1 MCYHVDT
8 NMNISH
14 TNKPYLYNDAVQNS
28 NQTTVWDLVVIG
40 GGPAGMMSAGR
51 AAELGARVLILEKNE
66 SLGKKLL
73 ITGGGRC
80 NVTNSEFDTRVLL
93 SKFKDNDKFLFSPFS
108 QYGVSETL
116 NFFHSRGMPTK
127 VENDKRTFPMS
138 NSSASVLEVMVNY
151 LKEGNVT
158 VRSNAEVKGF
168 VLDKNL
174 DENLD
179 ENKRMGGHTSVD
191 DTDDTDATAN
201 NIHKIND
208 TRIVGIKLKGNS
220 GEIIYG
226 KKFVLATGG
235 KSRPETGSTGDGFT
249 WAKEL
254 GHTIVEP
261 STSLVPLTIKDTAT
275 KSCLRDLSGVSLSD
289 VKISVLQNNV
299 KQGKPVKGKIL
310 FTHVGVSGPTVL
322 NISKDI
328 GELLKYG
335 EVFISIDVLPNID
348 QAKLDTELNSLFRTE
363 INKKLKNCLGMIGG
377 KNVDGS
383 PVLPTALIKAIIEL
397 AGVDGETPA
406 HSITKENRRS
416 ILTVLKSMS
425 LEVGGL
431 LGTDKAIVTSGGVS
445 LTEIN
450 PRTMQSK
457 IHPNLYI
464 IGDMLHIDRPS
475 GGYSLQLCW
484 TSGYVSGNNVGMNAA
499 EHSK

>member
-1 MCYHVDT
+1 VDT

-14 TNKPYLYNDAVQNS
+14 NNKQHLINAS
-28 NQTTVWDLVVIG
+28 NQTSDQILDQTPVWDLVVIG

-80 NVTNSEFDTRVLL
+80 NVTNSEFDTRVFL

-108 QYGVSETL
+108 QYGVLETL
-116 NFFHSRGMPTK
+116 DFFHTRGMLTK
-127 VENDKRTFPMS
+127 VENDKRTFPVS
-138 NSSASVLEVMVNY
+138 NSSASVLEVMINY
-151 LKEGNVT
+151 IREGNVT

-168 VLDKNL
+168 VLEKNL
-174 DENLD
+174 N
-179 ENKRMGGHTSVD
+179 ENKREDGHTSVD
-191 DTDDTDATAN
+191 DNDDATAN

-208 TRIVGIKLKGNS
+208 TRIIGIKLKSNS

-275 KSCLRDLSGVSLSD
+275 KPYLKDLSGVSLSD

-310 FTHVGVSGPTVL
+310 FTHVGVSGPTIL
-322 NISKDI
+322 NMSKDI

-348 QAKLDTELNSLFRTE
+348 QAKLDAELNSLFRTE

-377 KNVDGS
+377 KNADGS
-383 PVLPTALIKAIIEL
+383 PLLPTALIKAVIEL

-484 TSGYVSGNNVGMNAA
+484 TSGYVSGNNVGINVT

>member
-14 TNKPYLYNDAVQNS
+14 TNKPYLHNDAVQSS

-151 LKEGNVT
+151 IKEGNVT

-168 VLDKNL
+168 ILDKNIG
-174 DENLD
+174 N
-179 ENKRMGGHTSVD
+179 
-191 DTDDTDATAN
+191 
-201 NIHKIND
+201 IND

-226 KKFVLATGG
+226 KRFVLATGG
-235 KSRPETGSTGDGFT
+235 KSRPETGSTGDGFI

-275 KSCLRDLSGVSLSD
+275 KSYLKDLSGVSLSD
-289 VKISVLQNNV
+289 VKISVLQNNT
-299 KQGKPVKGKIL
+299 KQGKSIKGKIL
-310 FTHVGVSGPTVL
+310 FTHVGVSGPTIL
-322 NISKDI
+322 NMSKDI

-335 EVFISIDVLPNID
+335 EVFISIDVLPGID
-348 QAKLDTELNSLFRTE
+348 QAKLDAELNSLFRTE
-363 INKKLKNCLGMIGG
+363 INKKLKNCLGIIGG
-377 KNVDGS
+377 KNMDGS
-383 PVLPTALIKAIIEL
+383 PVLPTALIKAVIEL

-416 ILTVLKSMS
+416 ILTVFKSMR

-484 TSGYVSGNNVGMNAA
+484 TSGYVSGNDVGTSVVTTVDKAHN
-499 EHSK
+499 KN